1 MQFLYR
7 RHPEVRMGVELP
19 IKPCRSASVRSDA
32 HEIGLCRPRQRP
44 LFFAIVAGARVKWQS
59 PMHPSIML
67 CPVPKTQECEFEL
80 LTPSRTSGGQQYD
93 SRNVDAQVARAA
105 DRQNCFAWPPS
116 VGLS

>member
-19 IKPCRSASVRSDA
+19 IKPCRSAFVRSDA

-44 LFFAIVAGARVKWQS
+44 LFFAIVADARVKWPS
-59 PMHPSIML
+59 PIHLSIML
-67 CPVPKTQECEFEL
+67 CPVPKTQECEFDL
-80 LTPSRTSGGQQYD
+80 LTPSMTSVATARFAQCR
-93 SRNVDAQVARAA
+93 SQVARAA
-105 DRQNCFAWPPS
+105 DRQNCFAWPPG